1 VASLIVVKPGLPW
14 LSSGGMFGFASRY
27 LAPRLSDRRA
37 ADWLPT
43 VCRPRARFGVDPGLP
58 AATQEEIFARLRR
71 GLLPAAVRD
80 LPDGPAKGPAA
91 AHLQEL
97 VRLTY
102 RDPE

>member
-1 VASLIVVKPGLPW
+1 VASLIVVKPGLAW
-14 LSSGGMFGFASRY
+14 LSSGGMFGFALRY

-37 ADWLPT
+37 ADWLRT
-43 VCRPRARFGVDPGLP
+43 VVDHELGSVWVPDLP
-58 AATQEEIFARLRR
+58 PATQGEIFTLLRR
-71 GLLPAAVRD
+71 GLVSAAVRD
-80 LPDGPAKGPAA
+80 LPDGPTKGPAV